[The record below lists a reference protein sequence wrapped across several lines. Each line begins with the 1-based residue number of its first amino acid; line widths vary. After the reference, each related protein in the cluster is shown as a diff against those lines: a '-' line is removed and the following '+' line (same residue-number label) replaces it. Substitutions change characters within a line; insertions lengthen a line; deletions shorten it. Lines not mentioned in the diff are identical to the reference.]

1 MTPEMQRPQP
11 HTGPTSRKRV
21 RKEMLINAIPP
32 EEVRIAILE
41 DGVLEELYV
50 ERSTQ
55 ESFVGNIYRGKIV
68 NIEPSIQAAFV
79 DFGVGRN
86 GFLHVSDVDPQY
98 YKHVTEN
105 RQRKDGLLDV
115 LDIPEI
121 SAEEE
126 AALEASALA
135 DDDEEEII
143 ETVEVIE
150 DESDQEV
157 TLDDEEMPRERYR
170 SPSRDQNRDGG
181 HRGGRDRDNRGRGD
195 RDRNGGSRGPRD
207 GGRDTRHNRDR
218 APTRY
223 QDRPTPPPPPAP
235 LPMAETRLV
244 ESPPVSVPL
253 PKVVAPP
260 TPPSGFGFGI
270 LFDHETAEQQVPAH
284 QQMAIEPAP
293 TGFHQEVEPEPV
305 KQNIEP
311 ATTSFDT
318 TTSYEPSFDLEEFSF
333 RTPPAPPPAVPMP
346 AAERTSDEPAIDFD
360 AFDVSFSA
368 MKTPTAPVSD
378 DFGVSFEKNETTAGE
393 ELESL
398 PGFSNEAEETVPHFD
413 RGEEP
418 ESTIPTFNREMVDEP
433 ISFDESN
440 GDELTE
446 EPVRSHRGGDRR
458 PRQGGRDDRQG
469 GGRGRSGS
477 PRSGGF
483 NRNGGGDRRPRT
495 PGRDF
500 GRDGPNAAP
509 KPPIQE
515 IFRRGQEVLVQ
526 VIKEG
531 IGTKGPTLSTYI
543 SIPGRY
549 LVVMPGLS
557 RIGVSRKIGDEQQRR
572 RLRTILQDLQPPRG
586 LGFIIRTAG
595 LDRTKKELQRDLA
608 YLTRLWRVIASRI
621 KKSRGPAPIYQ
632 ESDIITR
639 TIRDIFTNQIEK
651 IRVDENVSHQHAHEF
666 MQFVMPRYAD
676 RLVLEQGL
684 EPLFHRFGIEA
695 EIGNIQNKRVPLA
708 NGGSLVIDQTE
719 ALVAIDVNSGQF
731 RQESD
736 AEENAFQMN
745 LAAAKEVARQLRLR
759 DLGGVIVIDFIDMR
773 EERHRREIERAL
785 RLAIGRDRARTKVL
799 RMSQFGIIQM
809 TRQRIR
815 PSLKRTNFDE
825 CPACRGTGLVKTGET
840 MSIEVMRMLQLAAW
854 RPNVSRV
861 RVRVAETLAQYL
873 LNRKRKEIATLE
885 DEGKIQVTILGV
897 PGALPE
903 TMEFQCL
910 DESGGEIR
918 LTKPADVKAKRVHHQ
933 R

>member
-1 MTPEMQRPQP
+1 MTPEVQRPAP
-11 HTGPTSRKRV
+11 GVRKRV

-98 YKHVTEN
+98 YKHLQDG
-105 RQRKDGLLDV
+105 RQRKDSLLDV

-135 DDDEEEII
+135 DDEEEEVV
-143 ETVEVIE
+143 ETVELIE

-157 TLDDEEMPRERYR
+157 TLEEEEAPRERYR
-170 SPSRDQNRDGG
+170 DRSYGRDQGREFGNRDAG
-181 HRGGRDRDNRGRGD
+181 RGRDRDNRGRGGRD
-195 RDRNGGSRGPRD
+195 DRGRGRDRNDRNDRGPR
-207 GGRDTRHNRDR
+207 RDVRPEQSRSE
-218 APTRY
+218 PTI
-223 QDRPTPPPPPAP
+223 TETHFTATPPAP
-235 LPMAETRLV
+235 QLKPQTVAE
-244 ESPPVSVPL
+244 PV
-253 PKVVAPP
+253 A
-260 TPPSGFGFGI
+260 TGFGFGI
-270 LFDHETAEQQVPAH
+270 LFEPSNEQAPAEQPSVVTEPIHELRTGEVHEADEAPPVPVQEQV
-284 QQMAIEPAP
+284 
-293 TGFHQEVEPEPV
+293 
-305 KQNIEP
+305 
-311 ATTSFDT
+311 TTNQS
-318 TTSYEPSFDLEEFSF
+318 SFDLEEFSF
-333 RTPPAPPPAVPMP
+333 RQPEPPPVQAMP
-346 AAERTSDEPAIDFD
+346 AAERVTFDTSPDTTPDID
-360 AFDVSFSA
+360 AFDVSFSSMQA
-368 MKTPTAPVSD
+368 PPATDNDEFSFPKESTAEATSEEDIPTFHQPEPV
-378 DFGVSFEKNETTAGE
+378 VQQ
-393 ELESL
+393 
-398 PGFSNEAEETVPHFD
+398 PYFD

-418 ESTIPTFNREMVDEP
+418 ESAIPTFNREIIDEP
-433 ISFDESN
+433 IAFDESVS
-440 GDELTE
+440 DELPD
-446 EPVRSHRGGDRR
+446 EPQRGHRGGGDRR
-458 PRQGGRDDRQG
+458 PRQGQRDT
-469 GGRGRSGS
+469 GRGRGGP
-477 PRSGGF
+477 PRGREGGGF
-483 NRNGGGDRRPRT
+483 QRGGDRRPRS

-572 RLRTILQDLQPPRG
+572 RLRTILQDLHPPQG

-651 IRVDENVSHQHAHEF
+651 IRVDETESYQHAREF

-676 RLVLEQGL
+676 RLMLEEGL
-684 EPLFHRFGIEA
+684 EPLFHRFGIEN

-731 RQESD
+731 RQEND

-825 CPACRGTGLVKTGET
+825 CPACRATGLVKTGET

-854 RPNVSRV
+854 RPTVSRV
-861 RVRVAETLAQYL
+861 RIRVAETLAQYL
-873 LNRKRKEIATLE
+873 LNRKRKEIAKLE

-897 PGALPE
+897 PNALPE
-903 TMEFQCL
+903 TMEIQCL

-918 LTKPADVKAKRVHHQ
+918 ITRPPEPKKRGA

>member
-1 MTPEMQRPQP
+1 MTPEVQRPAP
-11 HTGPTSRKRV
+11 GPRKRV
-21 RKEMLINAIPP
+21 RKEMLINAIPN

-41 DGVLEELYV
+41 DGTLEELYV

-98 YKHVTEN
+98 YKHLQDG
-105 RQRKDGLLDV
+105 RQRKDSLLDV
-115 LDIPEI
+115 LVIPEI

-135 DDDEEEII
+135 DDDEEEVV
-143 ETVEVIE
+143 ETVELIE
-150 DESDQEV
+150 DDSDQEV
-157 TLDDEEMPRERYR
+157 TLDEEEAPRERY
-170 SPSRDQNRDGG
+170 PSRGYGRDREQGGSRDGG
-181 HRGGRDRDNRGRGD
+181 RGGRDSRGRGGRDD
-195 RDRNGGSRGPRD
+195 RGGRSNDRGGDRADRGPR
-207 GGRDTRHNRDR
+207 RDARPERRPEVRHEH
-218 APTRY
+218 
-223 QDRPTPPPPPAP
+223 RPLEQTVTETQFTQTPPAP
-235 LPMAETRLV
+235 QPKPQTVAEPA
-244 ESPPVSVPL
+244 S
-253 PKVVAPP
+253 
-260 TPPSGFGFGI
+260 SGFGFGI
-270 LFDHETAEQQVPAH
+270 LF
-284 QQMAIEPAP
+284 EPSN
-293 TGFHQEVEPEPV
+293 EV
-305 KQNIEP
+305 
-311 ATTSFDT
+311 T
-318 TTSYEPSFDLEEFSF
+318 TTQQHSVVTEPIHEVRTGEVHDADEAPAQPAQEQLTTNQSSFDLDEFSF
-333 RTPPAPPPAVPMP
+333 RQPEPPKPEPMP
-346 AAERTSDEPAIDFD
+346 SAERVTFDSSPEFD
-360 AFDVSFSA
+360 AFDVSFSS
-368 MKTPTAPVSD
+368 MQAPPPAEAD
-378 DFGVSFEKNETTAGE
+378 DFSFPKDTVAEVSSE
-393 ELESL
+393 EEIPSFHEPEPAQQL
-398 PGFSNEAEETVPHFD
+398 PFFD

-418 ESTIPTFNREMVDEP
+418 ESAIPTFNREMVDEP
-433 ISFDESN
+433 ISFDEN
-440 GDELTE
+440 ANDDLPE
-446 EPVRSHRGGDRR
+446 EPQRGGGHRGGDRR
-458 PRQGGRDDRQG
+458 PRQGQRDNGSRGRGGPPRGRDG
-469 GGRGRSGS
+469 GGFQR
-477 PRSGGF
+477 
-483 NRNGGGDRRPRT
+483 GGDRRPRS

-572 RLRTILQDLQPPRG
+572 RLRTILQDLHPPQG

-651 IRVDENVSHQHAHEF
+651 IRVDETESYQHAREF

-676 RLVLEQGL
+676 RLILEEGL
-684 EPLFHRFGIEA
+684 EPLFHRCGIEA
-695 EIGNIQNKRVPLA
+695 EIGNIQNKRVPLN

-731 RQESD
+731 RQEND
-736 AEENAFQMN
+736 AEENAYQMN

-773 EERHRREIERAL
+773 EERHRRDIERAL

-825 CPACRGTGLVKTGET
+825 CPACRATGLVKTGET
-840 MSIEVMRMLQLAAW
+840 MSIEVMRILQLAAW

-861 RVRVAETLAQYL
+861 RIRVAETLAQYL
-873 LNRKRKEIATLE
+873 LNRKRKEIAKLE

-897 PGALPE
+897 PNALPE
-903 TMEFQCL
+903 TMEIQCL
-910 DESGGEIR
+910 DDAGGEIR
-918 LTKPADVKAKRVHHQ
+918 IVRPPEPRKRGA

>member
-1 MTPEMQRPQP
+1 MTPEVQRPVP
-11 HTGPTSRKRV
+11 GPRKRV
-21 RKEMLINAIPP
+21 RKEMLINAIPN

-98 YKHVTEN
+98 YKHITDGDG
-105 RQRKDGLLDV
+105 RGGRKDSLLDV

-135 DDDEEEII
+135 DDDEEEEIV

-157 TLDDEEMPRERYR
+157 TLDDDDEAPRERYR
-170 SPSRDQNRDGG
+170 DRGPSRDYHRDGG
-181 HRGGRDRDNRGRGD
+181 SRGGRDRDGGRGRGG
-195 RDRNGGSRGPRD
+195 RDRNDRGPRD
-207 GGRDTRHNRDR
+207 DNRSRDRGGRERHSDR
-218 APTRY
+218 APQQQQPVQPAPVETHFAEAE
-223 QDRPTPPPPPAP
+223 PTP
-235 LPMAETRLV
+235 
-244 ESPPVSVPL
+244 VPQ
-253 PKVVAPP
+253 PRHVAQPEA
-260 TPPSGFGFGI
+260 GNFGFGV
-270 LFDHETAEQQVPAH
+270 LYESPTEHDNPPPSVVTEPPARSHVEHRHETAPIQSYSTS
-284 QQMAIEPAP
+284 IEP
-293 TGFHQEVEPEPV
+293 V
-305 KQNIEP
+305 
-311 ATTSFDT
+311 TTSQ
-318 TTSYEPSFDLEEFSF
+318 SSFDLEDFSF
-333 RTPPAPPPAVPMP
+333 RTPDLPPAPPVASMP
-346 AAERTSDEPAIDFD
+346 AAERKTEELLSDFD
-360 AFDVSFSA
+360 AFDVSFSSV
-368 MKTPTAPVSD
+368 KSQPAPVSE
-378 DFGVSFEKNETTAGE
+378 DFGVTFDAPVSETNGNGE
-393 ELESL
+393 AEVELSSEQSESL
-398 PGFSNEAEETVPHFD
+398 PSFD

-433 ISFDESN
+433 ISFDESSS
-440 GDELTE
+440 DELPD
-446 EPVRSHRGGDRR
+446 EPRPQRGYGDRR
-458 PRQGGRDDRQG
+458 PSQRGGPRGRDDGRG
-469 GGRGRSGS
+469 RGGRGGFQR
-477 PRSGGF
+477 GGP
-483 NRNGGGDRRPRT
+483 DRRPRS
-495 PGRDF
+495 PARDF
-500 GRDGPNAAP
+500 GRDGPNAPP

-572 RLRTILQDLQPPRG
+572 RLRTILQDLEPPRG

-639 TIRDIFTNQIEK
+639 TIRDIFTNQIDK
-651 IRVDENVSHQHAHEF
+651 IRVDEPVSYQHAHEF

-684 EPLFHRFGIEA
+684 EPLFHRFGIEE
-695 EIGNIQNKRVPLA
+695 EIGNIQNKRVPLN

-731 RQESD
+731 RQEKD

-745 LAAAKEVARQLRLR
+745 MAAAKEVGRQLRLR

-773 EERHRREIERAL
+773 DERHRRDIERAL
-785 RLAIGRDRARTKVL
+785 RMAIGRDRARTKVL

-825 CPACRGTGLVKTGET
+825 CPSCRATGLVKTGET
-840 MSIEVMRMLQLAAW
+840 MSIEVMRLLQLAAW

-861 RVRVAETLAQYL
+861 RLRVAENLAQYL
-873 LNRKRKEIATLE
+873 LNRKRKEIAKLE
-885 DEGKIQVTILGV
+885 DDGKIQVTILGV
-897 PGALPE
+897 PNALPE
-903 TMEFQCL
+903 TCEIQCL

-918 LTKPADVKAKRVHHQ
+918 LTRAPEIKNKRGA

>member
-1 MTPEMQRPQP
+1 MTPEVQRPAPGQ
-11 HTGPTSRKRV
+11 RKRV

-98 YKHVTEN
+98 YKHITDGDG
-105 RQRKDGLLDV
+105 RGGRKDGLLDV

-135 DDDEEEII
+135 DDDEEEVV
-143 ETVEVIE
+143 ETVEIIE

-157 TLDDEEMPRERYR
+157 TLDDEEQPRERYR
-170 SPSRDQNRDGG
+170 DRGPSRDYRGGGRDRDGG
-181 HRGGRDRDNRGRGD
+181 RGRGRNGRDRNDRGPREDFRSRDRGGRDRYQGD
-195 RDRNGGSRGPRD
+195 RYQEPAEPRPVEPVE
-207 GGRDTRHNRDR
+207 THL
-218 APTRY
+218 TE
-223 QDRPTPPPPPAP
+223 TVPPPVPAP
-235 LPMAETRLV
+235 RQVIEP
-244 ESPPVSVPL
+244 ESG
-253 PKVVAPP
+253 
-260 TPPSGFGFGI
+260 GFGFGI
-270 LFDHETAEQQVPAH
+270 LDESQSDYAPPPPPVAMSEPQVAEMHHHPETVTPIQSYSAH
-284 QQMAIEPAP
+284 IEP
-293 TGFHQEVEPEPV
+293 V
-305 KQNIEP
+305 
-311 ATTSFDT
+311 TTSQ
-318 TTSYEPSFDLEEFSF
+318 SSFDLEDFSF
-333 RTPPAPPPAVPMP
+333 RAPEPPPASPMP
-346 AAERTSDEPAIDFD
+346 AAERKTEEPLSDFD
-360 AFDVSFSA
+360 AFDVSFNTVQPPPA
-368 MKTPTAPVSD
+368 IAEE
-378 DFGVSFEKNETTAGE
+378 FGVTFDAGPDEPTINEQGE
-393 ELESL
+393 PQFTPEQNES
-398 PGFSNEAEETVPHFD
+398 VPSFD

-418 ESTIPTFNREMVDEP
+418 ESAIPTFNREMMDEP
-433 ISFDESN
+433 IAFDESS
-440 GDELTE
+440 GDEMPE
-446 EPVRSHRGGDRR
+446 ESTRPRRGEYGDRR
-458 PRQGGRDDRQG
+458 PPQRGGRDRD
-469 GGRGRSGS
+469 GGRGGRGGQ
-477 PRSGGF
+477 RGF
-483 NRNGGGDRRPRT
+483 NRGGPDRRPRNS
-495 PGRDF
+495 GRDF
-500 GRDGPNAAP
+500 GRDGPNAPP

-572 RLRTILQDLQPPRG
+572 RLRTILQDLEPPRG

-651 IRVDENVSHQHAHEF
+651 IRVDEPVSHQHAHEF

-731 RQESD
+731 RQEND

-773 EERHRREIERAL
+773 DERHRRDIEHAL

-815 PSLKRTNFDE
+815 PSLKRTNFIE
-825 CPACRGTGLVKTGET
+825 CPACRATGLVKTGET
-840 MSIEVMRMLQLAAW
+840 MSIEVMRLLQLAAW

-861 RVRVAETLAQYL
+861 RLRVAETLAQYL
-873 LNRKRKEIATLE
+873 LNRKRKEIARLE

-897 PGALPE
+897 PNALPE
-903 TMEFQCL
+903 TCEIQCL

-918 LTKPADVKAKRVHHQ
+918 LTRPPEIKHKRG

>member
-1 MTPEMQRPQP
+1 MTPEVQRPAP
-11 HTGPTSRKRV
+11 SSRKRV
-21 RKEMLINAIPP
+21 RKEMLINAIPN

-98 YKHVTEN
+98 YKHITDGDG
-105 RQRKDGLLDV
+105 RSGRKDSLLDV

-135 DDDEEEII
+135 DDDEEEEIV

-157 TLDDEEMPRERYR
+157 TLDDEDEAPRERYR
-170 SPSRDQNRDGG
+170 DRGPSRDHHRDGSSRG
-181 HRGGRDRDNRGRGD
+181 GRGRDDGRGRGGRDRHD
-195 RDRNGGSRGPRD
+195 RGPRD
-207 GGRDTRHNRDR
+207 DNRSRDRGERGGRERYPDR
-218 APTRY
+218 LP
-223 QDRPTPPPPPAP
+223 QDRPPQPLQPAPVEANFTEAVPPPVHQP
-235 LPMAETRLV
+235 RI
-244 ESPPVSVPL
+244 
-253 PKVVAPP
+253 VAQPEA
-260 TPPSGFGFGI
+260 GNFGFGI
-270 LFDHETAEQQVPAH
+270 LDEPQTDHANPSPSFVTEPAAQAHSEHRHETAPIQSYSQR
-284 QQMAIEPAP
+284 IEP
-293 TGFHQEVEPEPV
+293 V
-305 KQNIEP
+305 
-311 ATTSFDT
+311 TTSQ
-318 TTSYEPSFDLEEFSF
+318 SSFDLEDFSF
-333 RTPPAPPPAVPMP
+333 RTPEPPPAPPVASMP
-346 AAERTSDEPAIDFD
+346 AAERKTEEPLSDFD

-368 MKTPTAPVSD
+368 VKSQPAPVAE
-378 DFGVSFEKNETTAGE
+378 DFGVTFDSPTSETNGN
-393 ELESL
+393 
-398 PGFSNEAEETVPHFD
+398 GEAEVEFSPEHPELLPSFD

-433 ISFDESN
+433 ISFDESSS
-440 GDELTE
+440 DELPD
-446 EPVRSHRGGDRR
+446 EPRPQRSYGDRR
-458 PRQGGRDDRQG
+458 PPQRGGPRGRDDGRG
-469 GGRGRSGS
+469 RGGRGGFQRGGPPGS
-477 PRSGGF
+477 RPRS
-483 NRNGGGDRRPRT
+483 

-500 GRDGPNAAP
+500 GRDGPNAPP

-572 RLRTILQDLQPPRG
+572 RLRTILQDLEPPRG

-639 TIRDIFTNQIEK
+639 TIRDIFTNQIDK
-651 IRVDENVSHQHAHEF
+651 IRVDEPVSHQHAHEF

-684 EPLFHRFGIEA
+684 EPLFHRFGIEE
-695 EIGNIQNKRVPLA
+695 EIGNIQNKRVPLN

-731 RQESD
+731 RQEKD

-745 LAAAKEVARQLRLR
+745 MAAAKEVGRQLRLR

-773 EERHRREIERAL
+773 DERHRRDIERAL
-785 RLAIGRDRARTKVL
+785 RMAIGRDRARTKVL

-825 CPACRGTGLVKTGET
+825 CPSCRATGLVKTGET
-840 MSIEVMRMLQLAAW
+840 MSIEVMRLLQLAAW

-861 RVRVAETLAQYL
+861 RLRVAENLAQYL
-873 LNRKRKEIATLE
+873 LNRKRKEIAKLE

-897 PGALPE
+897 PNALPE
-903 TMEFQCL
+903 TCEIQCL

-918 LTKPADVKAKRVHHQ
+918 LTRAPEIKNKRGA

>member
-1 MTPEMQRPQP
+1 
-11 HTGPTSRKRV
+11 
-21 RKEMLINAIPP
+21 MLINAIPP

-41 DGVLEELYV
+41 DGTLEELYV

-98 YKHVTEN
+98 YKHLQDG

-121 SAEEE
+121 SAEDE

-135 DDDEEEII
+135 DDEEEEVI
-143 ETVEVIE
+143 EPVEVIE

-157 TLDDEEMPRERYR
+157 TLDDDEAPRESYRDRGDRGDRY
-170 SPSRDQNRDGG
+170 RDGG
-181 HRGGRDRDNRGRGD
+181 GRGGRDSRGRGGRYGD
-195 RDRNGGSRGPRD
+195 RDRGPRD
-207 GGRDTRHNRDR
+207 GGSRGRDR
-218 APTRY
+218 GDRQERGPRRY
-223 QDRPTPPPPPAP
+223 EDRPAPAPVQAAFTETQYTEATPPPPPQP
-235 LPMAETRLV
+235 RTVSE
-244 ESPPVSVPL
+244 PVS
-253 PKVVAPP
+253 
-260 TPPSGFGFGI
+260 SGSNFGFGI
-270 LFDHETAEQQVPAH
+270 L
-284 QQMAIEPAP
+284 
-293 TGFHQEVEPEPV
+293 
-305 KQNIEP
+305 
-311 ATTSFDT
+311 
-318 TTSYEPSFDLEEFSF
+318 YEPSQESQPEQASFVSEPVSPPSYTQHEVTEPFSHQQPVFDQVTTGNSSFDMEDFSF
-333 RTPPAPPPAVPMP
+333 RREETPPPPPVEPMP
-346 AAERTSDEPAIDFD
+346 AAEHVTERPVSDFD
-360 AFDVSFSA
+360 FDVSFSA
-368 MKTPTAPVSD
+368 MKAPPPVQD
-378 DFGVSFEKNETTAGE
+378 DTNDVSFGNSDHSEEEGSTDEIPSFHAEPVETI
-393 ELESL
+393 
-398 PGFSNEAEETVPHFD
+398 PHFD

-418 ESTIPTFNREMVDEP
+418 ESAIPTFNREMVDEP

-440 GDELTE
+440 EVDMDEPPARTQ
-446 EPVRSHRGGDRR
+446 RGDRR
-458 PRQGGRDDRQG
+458 PRSGGNGRD
-469 GGRGRSGS
+469 GGRGRSGP
-477 PRSGGF
+477 PRGGF
-483 NRNGGGDRRPRT
+483 QRGGRPRMGG
-495 PGRDF
+495 GRDF
-500 GRDGPNAAP
+500 GRDGPNAPP

-572 RLRTILQDLQPPRG
+572 RLKTILQDLEPPRG

-595 LDRTKKELQRDLA
+595 LDRTRKELQRDLA
-608 YLTRLWRVIASRI
+608 YLTRLWRVIAARI
-621 KKSRGPAPIYQ
+621 KKGKGPAAIYQ

-651 IRVDENVSHQHAHEF
+651 IRVDEPVSHQHAHEF

-684 EPLFHRFGIEA
+684 EPLFHRFGIEE

-731 RQESD
+731 RQEKD
-736 AEENAFQMN
+736 AEENAYQMN

-773 EERHRREIERAL
+773 DERHRRDIERAL

-825 CPACRGTGLVKTGET
+825 CPACRATGLVKTGES

-861 RVRVAETLAQYL
+861 RIRVAETLAQFL
-873 LNRKRKEIATLE
+873 LNRKRKEIARLE

-897 PGALPE
+897 PNALPE
-903 TMEFQCL
+903 TLEIQCL
-910 DESGGEIR
+910 DDAGGEIR
-918 LTKPADVKAKRVHHQ
+918 LTRPPMVKGKHQ
-933 R
+933 NHR